1 MFRADCLAGGKFKL
15 LAHFI
20 DKRLK
25 RKFVFGFV
33 FIDFIDHQYHR
44 RMLRQ
49 LLQHHAVGIG
59 KAHGFHHKN
68 HHIHAAQR
76 FGYVL
81 IKTVIQGIAVI
92 GLKTRRIDKHKLRRV
107 VGVNTG
113 YTVARGLCFFTG
125 NTDFLTD

>member
-1 MFRADCLAGGKFKL
+1 
-15 LAHFI
+15 
-20 DKRLK
+20 
-25 RKFVFGFV
+25 
-33 FIDFIDHQYHR
+33 
-44 RMLRQ
+44 MLRQ
-49 LLQHHAVGIG
+49 LIQHHSVGIG
-59 KAHGFHHKN
+59 KAHGFYHKN
-68 HHIHAAQR
+68 HHVHAAQR